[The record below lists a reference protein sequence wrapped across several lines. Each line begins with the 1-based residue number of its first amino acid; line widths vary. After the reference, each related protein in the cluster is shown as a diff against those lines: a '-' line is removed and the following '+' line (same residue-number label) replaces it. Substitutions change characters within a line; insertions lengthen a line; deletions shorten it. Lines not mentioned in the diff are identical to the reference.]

1 MAQQFGKTWWG
12 EQFLKAL
19 SQIDYSNRLPRGKT
33 YARKGTVKDI
43 KIVKN
48 IIEAKVKG
56 SRPRPYEVRITI
68 PAFKTSE
75 KKKLMDTIIGDP
87 LSLSHLLNR
96 QLPEEL
102 NDIAKEQ
109 GIQVFPNQWS
119 DFEMQCS
126 CPDWAVPC
134 KHLAAVIYVFSAEID
149 RNPFLLF
156 QLHDLDILDELTKAG
171 MQLEGSVKALNF
183 EKILYQDPISIT
195 VSDSFEEAVFDLSK
209 ITPQTE
215 NILSLLEHKALFYTK
230 PFLPILKKHY
240 TLGTSF
246 AKDTFVK
253 EVFELEPKAFEKIEH
268 IELQI
273 DQKEVRF
280 HNVTFSSGSESID
293 TSNFNQ
299 DLAALIQF
307 IERIP
312 KKYEDRLSSDLKRLY
327 RAYHLSIHLMLNGAY
342 IPQILE
348 LAKEH
353 YKIRWIPAAA
363 NEEVNYLVE
372 SLEQYIHPKFV
383 SIYTSSKKQYYLTS
397 RDQVINL
404 LSIFLTHFIVK
415 KQTFNTGTKALLDF
429 KIEELFFSYKKQ
441 TFPDFEE
448 QQVPDSIHQYLQ
460 RLHISSQIYAPLIKI
475 EDHPETNTFEIQLWV
490 EHKED
495 AVEKPIPLDAFVQG
509 KKYAAYKAS
518 VFQSLSSLSKDF
530 VDIKPLI
537 SSLGKEQLFL
547 DGDGFATVLL
557 QVLPIIKLLGIRI
570 LLPNALKQLAKPQ
583 VSMKLESKG
592 TSTDSKTYLNL
603 NEMLDFQWQVAIG
616 NQMVSVEEFKKL
628 VKNTSGVVNIKG
640 EYVLIDPKQ
649 IQTLLNNLEKDRDLS
664 HIDILQTALTE
675 EYQEAKISLS
685 NSARSIIE
693 SLLKSETKPIPQN
706 LKATLRP
713 YQERGFQWLYNN
725 SKVGFGSIIAD
736 DMGLGKTLQV
746 ISLLLQFKAEG
757 RLDKKKGLVVVPT
770 TLLTNWEKEIEKFAP
785 DLATHIYHGPKRIFE
800 KEGYDIFITT
810 YGLLRSDITK
820 FQKVKWEILVIDEAQ
835 AIKNAGTEQ
844 TKAIKKIKAVV
855 KVAMS
860 GTPVE
865 NRLSEYWS
873 LFDFTNKGYLGSM
886 KYFTQHFSAPIER
899 KNDQVALHRFK
910 KVTDPFI
917 LRRLKTDKSII
928 SDLPEKIGQDCF
940 IALGKEQTAL
950 YQNVVD
956 EMMSAL
962 SDVEEKSI
970 ERKGLVLKMIT
981 ALKQVCNHPSQFL
994 KKEDYRPQLSGKAE
1008 RLIEVLSSIYENNEK
1023 VLIFT
1028 QYKEMGQILSEM
1040 LFRAFGTTPLF
1051 LHGGVS
1057 RKKRDEM
1064 VEDFQ
1069 EKKHIKTFILSIKA
1083 GGTGLNLT
1091 AANHV
1096 IHYDL
1101 WWNPA
1106 VEAQAT
1112 DRAFRIGQ
1120 QKNVLVHRLISK
1132 GTFEEK
1138 INQMLQDKKQLANMA
1153 VSTGEKWIGDLSN
1166 DELKELV
1173 S

>member
-1 MAQQFGKTWWG
+1 M
-12 EQFLKAL
+12 
-19 SQIDYSNRLPRGKT
+19 
-33 YARKGTVKDI
+33 
-43 KIVKN
+43 
-48 IIEAKVKG
+48 
-56 SRPRPYEVRITI
+56 
-68 PAFKTSE
+68 
-75 KKKLMDTIIGDP
+75 
-87 LSLSHLLNR
+87 SLSHLLNR
-96 QLPEEL
+96 QLPKEL
-102 NDIAKEQ
+102 SEVARQN

-156 QLHDLDILDELTKAG
+156 QLHDLDILDELAKAG

-183 EKILYQDPISIT
+183 ENLLHDKPISIEFPNS
-195 VSDSFEEAVFDLSK
+195 SDEAVFDLSK
-209 ITPQTE
+209 IIPQTE
-215 NILSLLEHKALFYTK
+215 NVLSLLEDKALFYTK
-230 PFLPILKKHY
+230 PFVPILKRHY
-240 TLGTSF
+240 KKGTSF
-246 AKDTFVK
+246 AKNIVTK
-253 EVFELEPKAFEKIEH
+253 EIFELEPKAFEKIEYVE
-268 IELQI
+268 IQI
-273 DQKEVRF
+273 DKKEMNFQGVKF
-280 HNVTFSSGSESID
+280 FSDEPTD
-293 TSNFNQ
+293 TSTFNK
-299 DLAALIQF
+299 DLASLIHF
-307 IERIP
+307 LERIP
-312 KKYEDRLSSDLKRLY
+312 KKFENRLSSDLICLY

-342 IPQILE
+342 VPQILE
-348 LAKEH
+348 LEKVH
-353 YKIRWIPAAA
+353 YRVRWIPATAS
-363 NEEVNYLVE
+363 EEVNYLVE
-372 SLEQYIHPKFV
+372 SLEKNISQRFV
-383 SIYTSSKKQYYLTS
+383 TIDTSSKKQRYLTP
-397 RDQVINL
+397 RDQIICL
-404 LSIFLTHFIVK
+404 LSTFLTHYMLK
-415 KQTFNTGTKALLDF
+415 KGSFTAGTQTLLDF
-429 KIEELFFSYKKQ
+429 KMDELFFSNKKQ
-441 TFPDFEE
+441 SFLDFEE

-460 RLHISSQIYAPLIKI
+460 RLHINNQVYAPLIII
-475 EDHPETNTFEIQLWV
+475 EDHPSENIFEIQLWV
-490 EHKED
+490 ENKED
-495 AVEKPIPLDAFVQG
+495 AVQKPISLKYFVNEE
-509 KKYAAYKAS
+509 KYASYKAS

-547 DGDGFATVLL
+547 DGDDFATVLL
-557 QVLPIIKLLGIRI
+557 KVLPIIKLLGIRVI
-570 LLPNALKQLAKPQ
+570 LPNSLKQLAKPQ
-583 VSMKLESKG
+583 VSVKLDSK
-592 TSTDSKTYLNL
+592 SSNTDSKNYLNL
-603 NEMLDFQWQVAIG
+603 NEMLGFQWQVAIG
-616 NQMVSVEEFKKL
+616 NQTVSVAEFKKL

-649 IQTLLNNLEKDRDLS
+649 IQTLLNNLEKDRELS
-664 HIDILQTALTE
+664 HIDILQSALTE
-675 EYQEAKISLS
+675 EYREAKISLS
-685 NSARSIIE
+685 NSAREIIE
-693 SLLKSETKPIPQN
+693 SLLKSKAKPSPEN

-746 ISLLLQFKAEG
+746 ITLLLQFKAEG
-757 RLDKKKGLVVVPT
+757 RLDKKKGIIVVPT
-770 TLLTNWEKEIEKFAP
+770 TLLTNWQKEIEKFAP
-785 DLATHIYHGPKRIFE
+785 DLSTHIYHGAKRTFDAA
-800 KEGYDIFITT
+800 GFDVFITT
-810 YGLLRSDITK
+810 YGLLRSDVSK
-820 FQKVKWEILVIDEAQ
+820 FQKIKWEILVIDEAQ

-844 TKAIKKIKAVV
+844 TKAIKKIKATV

-886 KYFTQHFSAPIER
+886 KYFTQHFSSPIER

-910 KVTDPFI
+910 KITDPFI

-928 SDLPEKIGQDCF
+928 SDLPKKIEQDCF

-956 EMMSAL
+956 EMMKAL
-962 SDVEEKSI
+962 SGVEKKSI

-994 KKEDYRPQLSGKAE
+994 KKEDYRPQLSGKSE
-1008 RLIEVLSSIYENNEK
+1008 RLLEILSSIYENNEK

-1040 LFRAFGTTPLF
+1040 LFKAFGTKPLF

-1069 EKKHIKTFILSIKA
+1069 GKKHIKTFILSIKA

-1120 QKNVLVHRLISK
+1120 QKNILVHRLISK

>member
-43 KIVKN
+43 RITKN

-56 SRPRPYEVRITI
+56 SRPRPYTIKITI
-68 PAFKTSE
+68 PAFSSIE
-75 KKKLMDTIIGDP
+75 KKKLMDAIIGDP

-96 QLPEEL
+96 QLPQEL
-102 NDIAKEQ
+102 NEIAKQ
-109 GIQVFPNQWS
+109 NGIQVFPNQWS

-156 QLHDLDILDELTKAG
+156 QLHDLDILVELAKAG
-171 MQLEGSVKALNF
+171 MQLEGSVKVLNF
-183 EKILYQDPISIT
+183 ENLLHDKPISIEFPNS
-195 VSDSFEEAVFDLSK
+195 SDEVVFDLSR
-209 ITPQTE
+209 IIPQAE

-230 PFLPILKKHY
+230 PFVPILKKHY
-240 TLGTSF
+240 KLGTSF
-246 AKDTFVK
+246 AKNTLAK
-253 EVFELEPKAFEKIEH
+253 EISELEPRAFEKIEH
-268 IELQI
+268 VEIQI
-273 DQKEVRF
+273 NKKEISF
-280 HNVTFSSGSESID
+280 QGVTFFSGGEPID
-293 TSNFNQ
+293 TSTFNKNV
-299 DLAALIQF
+299 ASLIDF
-307 IERIP
+307 LERIP
-312 KKYEDRLSSDLKRLY
+312 KKFENRLSSDVLCLY
-327 RAYHLSIHLMLNGAY
+327 RAYHLSLSLMLNGAY
-342 IPQILE
+342 VPQILE
-348 LAKEH
+348 LEEAY
-353 YKIRWIPAAA
+353 YKVRWIPATAS
-363 NEEVNYLVE
+363 EEVNYLVE
-372 SLEQYIHPKFV
+372 SLEKNISQRFIA
-383 SIYTSSKKQYYLTS
+383 IDTGSKNQQYLTP
-397 RDQVINL
+397 RDQIICL
-404 LSIFLTHFIVK
+404 LSTFLTHYIK
-415 KQTFNTGTKALLDF
+415 KKSFTSSTQTLLDF
-429 KIEELFFSYKKQ
+429 KINELFFSNKKQ
-441 TFPDFEE
+441 SFPDFEE
-448 QQVPDSIHQYLQ
+448 QQIPNSIHQYLQ
-460 RLHISSQIYAPLIKI
+460 RLHISSQIYTPLIKI
-475 EDHPETNTFEIQLWV
+475 EDDPSSTIFEIQLWV
-490 EHKED
+490 ENKQD
-495 AVEKPIPLDAFVQG
+495 AVQKPVSLEVFVKGEK
-509 KKYAAYKAS
+509 YTAYKAS

-537 SSLGKEQLFL
+537 SSLGKEHLFL

-557 QVLPIIKLLGIRI
+557 QVLPIIKLLGIRV
-570 LLPNALKQLAKPQ
+570 LLPNSLKQLARPQ
-583 VSMKLESKG
+583 VSIKLDSKV
-592 TSTDSKTYLNL
+592 SNTDSRTYLNL

-616 NQMVSVEEFKKL
+616 NQTVSIAEFKKL

-649 IQTLLNNLEKDRDLS
+649 IQTVLNNLEKDRELS
-664 HIDILQTALTE
+664 HVDILQSALTE

-685 NSARSIIE
+685 NSAREIIE
-693 SLLKSETKPIPQN
+693 NLLKSEAKPSPEN

-736 DMGLGKTLQV
+736 DMGLGKTIQV
-746 ISLLLQFKAEG
+746 ITLLLQFKAEG
-757 RLDKKKGLVVVPT
+757 RLNKKKALIVVPT
-770 TLLTNWEKEIEKFAP
+770 TLLTNWQKEIEKFAP
-785 DLATHIYHGPKRIFE
+785 DLNTHIYHGAKRTFD
-800 KEGYDIFITT
+800 KEGFDVFITT
-810 YGLLRSDITK
+810 YGLLRSDVSK
-820 FQKVKWEILVIDEAQ
+820 FQKIKWEILVIDEAQ

-844 TKAIKKIKAVV
+844 TKAIKKIKATV

-886 KYFTQHFSAPIER
+886 KYFTQHFSSPIER
-899 KNDQVALHRFK
+899 KNDQVALDRFK

-928 SDLPEKIGQDCF
+928 SDLPEKIEQDF
-940 IALGKEQTAL
+940 FVPLGKEQTAL

-956 EMMSAL
+956 EMMKAL
-962 SDVEEKSI
+962 SGVEEKSI

-994 KKEDYRPQLSGKAE
+994 KKEDYRSQLSGKSE
-1008 RLIEVLSSIYENNEK
+1008 RLLELLSAIYENNEK

-1028 QYKEMGQILSEM
+1028 QYKEMGRILSAM
-1040 LFRAFGTTPLF
+1040 LSKAFGTKPLF

-1069 EKKHIKTFILSIKA
+1069 GKKHIKTFILSIKA

-1138 INQMLQDKKQLANMA
+1138 INQMLQDKKQLANMV